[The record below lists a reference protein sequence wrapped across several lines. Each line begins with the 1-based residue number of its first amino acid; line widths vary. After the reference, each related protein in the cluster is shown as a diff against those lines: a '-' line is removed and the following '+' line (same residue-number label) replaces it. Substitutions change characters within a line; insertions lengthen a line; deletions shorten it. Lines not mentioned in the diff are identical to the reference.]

1 MAVQYA
7 DSSSDKPVEYV
18 DDAQIYE
25 DDHTRDNHGRYGD
38 DDGGGYSQ
46 EVKDYFRY
54 QNDVSDR
61 HGGQDG
67 VW

>member
-1 MAVQYA
+1 MTAQYA
-7 DSSSDKPVEYV
+7 DSSSDRPVEYV

-25 DDHTRDNHGRYGD
+25 DDHTSDNHEGYGD
-38 DDGGGYSQ
+38 EDAGGYSQ
-46 EVKDYFRY
+46 EVKDYY
-54 QNDVSDR
+54 QYHNDVSDR